1 VLRKTKGLI
10 IINITL
16 LVFLLGLNSRLNI
29 ANAQSNGDSLT
40 IPINFVIDEFSETTG
55 TIESNS
61 SINIDIQSPTWNITN
76 IELNFTDIRLGREVK
91 VIEDGEYE
99 LKAVDKKEKAFGVQV
114 NITEPTIVY
123 GVKIFGFVGV
133 FSPRDIYF
141 QINGYDNLQD
151 SPNSTIYGTPV
162 LLNMTTDLLWHT
174 QTFSSPISLS
184 EGQYFFVLNGTEI
197 QISEPAKYYWAYN
210 GESPNDPNLYTSE
223 YNAGAW
229 LVGVQGKPFLYQ
241 VIQQVD
247 RSYNPE
253 NINMTAEIDGVS
265 YNITNGIDSGTG
277 NLTLSTLNFSPNN
290 EIFQITI
297 SNELFV
303 ELSFNLSYNLHLKD
317 IFYSESSV
325 VVQEGID
332 NSWAINPE
340 ITRNSGNYWVEFS
353 FPKSWYNL
361 TIKRNGDNVTSAVFI
376 DYVNNYVII
385 PNNTITEGASW
396 LITASSTEVSFGLTV
411 DRTEFYTGQEL
422 KFFLAD
428 PVLDGNYTFVL
439 TDTFEDQINSTTKVI
454 PPGSNSFTYT
464 IPSNALDG
472 SYKAY
477 VYWFNGT
484 DAGTV
489 TQVFTV
495 ILPVVIDWTFII
507 GIIVITGLGAA
518 VFVSSIVLIKKNKRK
533 KLAAKEKTINKF
545 MDILNLNYV
554 IVIEKKSSLNVY
566 DQAFTGK
573 KFNSTLVSGFLEA
586 IRTFGLDISGTERS
600 QTVKLEYQNSKILMS
615 DYKHFRLIFIMKDLP
630 SPQFYDVIDD
640 LSLEIEE
647 KHGTSLKEFKGNLQP
662 FMGIENL
669 LKRHLGTSFLYP
681 LKLTGSGKMKIS
693 PTEKSLINKAIAEMK
708 KNRLDYFYI
717 THLMEGNVFDSKEI
731 GALYSLIVKR
741 IFNPFEN
748 ELNN

>member
-141 QINGYDNLQD
+141 QINGYDNLKD

-290 EIFQITI
+290 ENFQITI

-586 IRTFGLDISGTERS
+586 IRTFGLDISGAERS

-630 SPQFYDVIDD
+630 SSQFYGVIDD

-647 KHGTSLKEFKGNLQP
+647 KYGMYLKEFKGNLQP
-662 FMGIENL
+662 FEGIEKL
-669 LKRHLGTSFLYP
+669 LRKHLGTAFLYP
-681 LKLTGSGKMKIS
+681 LKLNGIGYMKLT
-693 PTEKSLINKAIAEMK
+693 PTEKTLINKAIVIMEQT
-708 KNRLDYFYI
+708 RLKYFYVTQLI
-717 THLMEGNVFDSKEI
+717 GEKSFDSKEI
-731 GALYSLIVKR
+731 EALHSLIIKR
-741 IFNPFEN
+741 VFNPFEN
-748 ELNN
+748 EVSN